1 MSRFRL
7 IVWTW
12 VRAPAA
18 PLIIN
23 FFIKQK
29 QKTTKMKKAIL
40 AVFALV
46 AITLVSCG
54 TGTTETPANTDST
67 VVADS
72 ATMQVDSTATAVDT
86 TATH

>member
-1 MSRFRL
+1 
-7 IVWTW
+7 
-12 VRAPAA
+12 
-18 PLIIN
+18 
-23 FFIKQK
+23 
-29 QKTTKMKKAIL
+29 MKKAIL